1 MGKNGPGTR
10 RDDAPFATGLTSGPA
25 VCDPPCDG
33 GDSCCTSSN
42 QCNAG
47 EGDCDSDADCFG
59 EGECNNSLDNC
70 NGATYD
76 ATDDCCAC
84 LGGDTCCT
92 PENPCNVAE
101 GDCDSDADCK
111 GEAQCHNCL
120 DNCKGESF
128 DDTDDCC
135 ACLGGDTC
143 CTPADP
149 CAVGEGDCDS
159 DADCA
164 GSSTCGTNNCNG
176 STFDSTDDC
185 CE

>member
-92 PENPCNVAE
+92 TTNPCNVAE

-111 GEAQCHNCL
+111 GEAECNNSL
-120 DNCKGESF
+120 NNCKGASF
-128 DDTDDCC
+128 QASDDCC
-135 ACLGGDTC
+135 ACLGGNTC
-143 CTPADP
+143 CTPTNP
-149 CAVGEGDCDS
+149 CTLGEGDCDS
-159 DADCA
+159 DSDCKGEA
-164 GSSTCGTNNCNG
+164 ECNNDLNNCKTGSSFQA
-176 STFDSTDDC
+176 SDD
-185 CE
+185 